1 MKYLT
6 LVLSVFLLI
15 GCTSIKPVE
24 LPPEKLQERIL
35 NGSLISVGDK
45 IQVVTSD
52 GVRSTFEVVSIDG
65 ESISSKDQKIHIKD
79 IIALETKSFSGGKTS
94 ALVGGTLLWL
104 YVILLS
110 IPAIVVL

>member
-1 MKYLT
+1 MKYIT
-6 LVLSVFLLI
+6 LVFFVFSLF

-35 NGSLISVGDK
+35 NGSLVGVGDK
-45 IQVVTSD
+45 IQVVTSG
-52 GVRSTFEVVSIDG
+52 GVHSSFEVTAIDS
-65 ESISSKDQKIHIKD
+65 ETISSKDQKIYIKD

-94 ALVGGTLLWL
+94 ALVGGTLIWL